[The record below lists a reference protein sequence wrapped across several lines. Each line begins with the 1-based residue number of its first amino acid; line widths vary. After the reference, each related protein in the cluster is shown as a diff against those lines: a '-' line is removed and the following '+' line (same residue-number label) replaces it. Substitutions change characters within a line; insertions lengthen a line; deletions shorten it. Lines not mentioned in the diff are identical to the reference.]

1 MEKAFQEYESLRA
14 QNLTP
19 NVISVA
25 LKAVLREDAINAYS
39 ECKQFDDHI
48 KGQEKEVTEAFK
60 DCSTKYPHHAE
71 YLKLLFDIDNVKGA
85 NIELSMLKDA
95 IKCLEMKMELMKDN
109 VKENGNLLNV
119 LKQAI

>member
-1 MEKAFQEYESLRA
+1 MRA
-14 QNLTP
+14 HNLTP

-25 LKAVLREDAINAYS
+25 LKAVLKDDTINAYR

-60 DCSTKYPHHAE
+60 DCSTKYPHHLE
-71 YLKLLFDIDNVKGA
+71 YLKQLFDIDNVKDA
-85 NIELSMLKDA
+85 NTELSMLKDA
-95 IKCLEMKMELMKDN
+95 IKCLEIKMELMKDN
-109 VKENGNLLNV
+109 VKENGNLLNI